1 MGVGMPSD
9 LAQAQTFT
17 ASRWTRGNHLF
28 PTRIAV
34 NAEHVIRIKRRF
46 FGSDEES
53 IALSKVASVKISKGL
68 IWADICIESTG
79 GTDPIQSHGHSK
91 GDAERIRDL
100 VESLQAQGR
109 RTASV

>member
-1 MGVGMPSD
+1 MP
-9 LAQAQTFT
+9 ANQEQRQTFT
-17 ASRWTRGNHLF
+17 ASRWTRGNRLF
-28 PTRIAV
+28 PTQIAV
-34 NAEHVIRIKRRF
+34 RSERVIRIKRRF

-79 GTDPIQSHGHSK
+79 GTDPIQSHGHTK

-100 VESLQAQGR
+100 VESLQAQGQR
-109 RTASV
+109 

>member
-1 MGVGMPSD
+1 MAATD
-9 LAQAQTFT
+9 ARTETFA

-28 PTRIAV
+28 PTQIAV
-34 NAEHVIRIKRRF
+34 SPERVVRIKRRF

-79 GTDPIQSHGHSK
+79 GTDPIQSHGHRK
-91 GDAERIRDL
+91 QDAERIRDL
-100 VESLQAQGR
+100 VESLQAQGLR
-109 RTASV
+109 